1 MIVLITTAKRPRLQ
15 KVIHPGKHSKM
26 ERLVQITAYCVR
38 FVMNARSSRNGMKSG
53 GSLSLCKWQEA
64 EKRGIKEIHAEAF
77 PVSRISSWANSM

>member
-1 MIVLITTAKRPRLQ
+1 MIVLITTAKRPMLQ
-15 KVIHPGKHSKM
+15 KVIDPGKHSKM

-38 FVMNARSSRNGMKSG
+38 FVTNARSSRNGMKSG